1 MAIRKARKQ
10 LLRRRTPGPLDYM
23 LHITIDDITPP
34 IWRDIVVSERATLLQ
49 LHRTLQIAF
58 GWFDMHLHLFEI
70 NGVKYSQ
77 PEADS
82 GAGLDELDARST
94 LDVSIKDLRLP
105 EGATFT
111 YEYDFGDSWMHTVL
125 VTSVHEEIDPELTAY
140 PLLVGGA
147 RAAPP
152 EDCGGAPGYEQLL
165 TVLRDPKNKE
175 HEAMLMWLG
184 LPFDPELF
192 DMRTVTHA
200 LTMACGWGAI

>member
-34 IWRDIVVSERATLLQ
+34 IWRDIVISERTTLLQ

-58 GWFDMHLHLFEI
+58 GWFDMHLHMFEI
-70 NGVKYSQ
+70 NGIKYSQ
-77 PEADS
+77 PEDDS

-94 LDVSIKDLRLP
+94 LDVTIKDLQLP

-111 YEYDFGDSWMHTVL
+111 YEYDFGDAWLHTIQ

-165 TVLRDPKNKE
+165 TVLRNPKHKE

-192 DMRTVTHA
+192 DIRTVTHA
-200 LTMACGWGAI
+200 LTMACGWGAM